1 MLGVHTVAAPI
12 VKIQSTEE
20 TLSRLFPLVGE
31 FFELRNFR
39 VLNVEELNNLGGV
52 SASVWWGDSDEWI
65 EVPIM
70 VDTGEIINLGHAYQS
85 AGTFRIYLRI
95 QSGNGDVVDS
105 SYEPGAGEQPNR

>member
-1 MLGVHTVAAPI
+1 MPFKWF
-12 VKIQSTEE
+12 VKIQSIEGTV
-20 TLSRLFPLVGE
+20 SRLFPLVGE

-65 EVPIM
+65 GIPIL
-70 VDTGEIINLGHAYQS
+70 VDTGEIINLSHAYQS

-95 QSGNGDVVDS
+95 KSDNGNVVDY
-105 SYEPGAGEQPNR
+105 SYEMGAG

>member
-12 VKIQSTEE
+12 VKIQSTEG
-20 TLSRLFPLVGE
+20 TLSRLFPLVWE

-65 EVPIM
+65 GVPIIA
-70 VDTGEIINLGHAYQS
+70 DTGEIINLRHAYQS
-85 AGTFRIYLRI
+85 AGTFRIVLRI
-95 QSGNGDVVDS
+95 KSDNGDVVDYS
-105 SYEPGAGEQPNR
+105 LDTENKA